1 MDSAPL
7 RRIPLFAGLDDA
19 ELARLAAV
27 ADTVELEAGDVLIRE
42 GDAGDALFVVLD
54 GELAVTKRS
63 GKVDVPLAVVGPGE
77 VQGELAVLEGRPR
90 TATVR
95 AVGPATLLR
104 LRRDALLDVLG
115 RQPELALSLLRTT
128 AGRLRST
135 ESLLREQEKLAGL
148 GTLAAGLAHEL
159 NNPAA
164 AIRSTASRL
173 VTLVRDWDR
182 AAVGLGALGHDDLDP
197 DGIAREVTAALRDE
211 LDRRAAAPP
220 ILDPVDAADREDA
233 MIALLGRLGI
243 ARPAEP
249 AATLV
254 AFGWDGNQLD
264 DLLAPFASDEA
275 RHVVLAWLAAGA
287 LGRQLLGEIQMA
299 GDRIGEIVASVREYS
314 YLDRAPVG
322 DVDVIAGIES
332 TLVMLRSRL
341 KSGIEVR
348 RSYPPSRPRI
358 EAFGSELNQVWTNLI
373 VNATD
378 AMGGRGVLE
387 IAVHEDPMPGAG
399 GARSP
404 DLPAGAEAPTGTRPG
419 PGKTP
424 AETPAAPGVRVEI
437 RDSGPGIPDDV
448 RARIFEPFFT
458 TKDVGAGSGLGLH
471 IVRSIV
477 DRHAGR
483 IDVASEPGR
492 TCFAVTLPGR
502 LPPDR

>member
-1 MDSAPL
+1 VDLEPL
-7 RRIPLFAGLDDA
+7 RRIPLLAGLDDS

-27 ADTVELEAGDVLIRE
+27 AETVELEPGAVLIRE
-42 GDAGDALFVVLD
+42 GDAGDALFVVLA
-54 GELAVTKRS
+54 GELAVSKRS
-63 GKVDVPLAVVGPGE
+63 GATDVPLAVVGPGE

-95 AVGPATLLR
+95 AIGPATLLR

-115 RQPELALSLLRTT
+115 RQPELSLALLRTT

-135 ESLLREQEKLAGL
+135 ESLLREREKLAGL

-159 NNPAA
+159 NNPAV
-164 AIRSTASRL
+164 AIRSTVARL
-173 VTLVRDWDR
+173 ATLVAEWDR
-182 AAVGLGALGHDDLDP
+182 ASAALGSLGPDDLDP
-197 DGIAREVTAALRDE
+197 DGVAREVAAALRDE

-220 ILDPVDAADREDA
+220 ILDPLEAADREDA
-233 MIALLGRLGI
+233 MVALLARLGL

-254 AFGWDGNQLD
+254 AFGWDGNELD
-264 DLLAPFASDEA
+264 DLLAPFGSDEA

-287 LGRQLLGEIQMA
+287 LGRQLLGEIGA
-299 GDRIGEIVASVREYS
+299 AAERIGEIVGSVREYS

-332 TLVMLRSRL
+332 TLVMLRPRL
-341 KSGIEVR
+341 KAGIEVR
-348 RSYPPSRPRI
+348 RSYPPVRPRI
-358 EAFGSELNQVWTNLI
+358 EAFGSELNQVWTNLV
-373 VNATD
+373 VNAAD
-378 AMGGRGVLE
+378 AMGGRGVLQ
-387 IAVHEDPMPGAG
+387 ITVRPDPEAAARPVPG
-399 GARSP
+399 SP
-404 DLPAGAEAPTGTRPG
+404 PAM
-419 PGKTP
+419 
-424 AETPAAPGVRVEI
+424 APGVSVEVC
-437 RDSGPGIPDDV
+437 DSGPGIPEDV

-483 IDVASEPGR
+483 IDVASAPGR
-492 TCFAVTLPGR
+492 TCFIVTLPGR
-502 LPPDR
+502 LPPPA

>member
-1 MDSAPL
+1 M
-7 RRIPLFAGLDDA
+7 
-19 ELARLAAV
+19 
-27 ADTVELEAGDVLIRE
+27 
-42 GDAGDALFVVLD
+42 
-54 GELAVTKRS
+54 
-63 GKVDVPLAVVGPGE
+63 
-77 VQGELAVLEGRPR
+77 
-90 TATVR
+90 
-95 AVGPATLLR
+95 
-104 LRRDALLDVLG
+104 LG

-173 VTLVRDWDR
+173 AALVRDWDR
-182 AAVGLGALGHDDLDP
+182 AAVGLGALGPDALDP
-197 DGIAREVTAALRDE
+197 DGVAREVAAALRDE
-211 LDRRAAAPP
+211 LDRRAAEPP
-220 ILDPVDAADREDA
+220 LLDPVEAADREDA
-233 MIALLGRLGI
+233 MIALLSRLGI

-287 LGRQLLGEIQMA
+287 LGRQLLGEIEA
-299 GDRIGEIVASVREYS
+299 AADRIGEIVASVREYS

-341 KSGIEVR
+341 KTGVEVR
-348 RSYPPSRPRI
+348 RSYPAARPRI

-373 VNATD
+373 VNAAD

-387 IAVHEDPMPGAG
+387 IAVVEDPVPGVERAPGDHDLRSGADRPSPDAAG
-399 GARSP
+399 GA
-404 DLPAGAEAPTGTRPG
+404 PAGPVVR
-419 PGKTP
+419 
-424 AETPAAPGVRVEI
+424 GVRVEI
-437 RDSGPGIPDDV
+437 CDSGPGIPDDV

-483 IDVASEPGR
+483 IDVASVPGR

-502 LPPDR
+502 LPPER

>member
-1 MDSAPL
+1 MDLAPL
-7 RRIPLFAGLDDA
+7 RRIPLLAGLDDA
-19 ELARLAAV
+19 ELGRLAAV
-27 ADTVELEAGDVLIRE
+27 AETVELAPGAVIIRE
-42 GDAGDALFVVLD
+42 GDTGDSLFVVLA

-95 AVGPATLLR
+95 AVGPATLLC
-104 LRRDALLDVLG
+104 LRRDALLDVLS

-173 VTLVRDWDR
+173 AALVQDWDR
-182 AAVGLGALGHDDLDP
+182 AAVGLGALGPDDLDP
-197 DGIAREVTAALRDE
+197 DGVAREVAAALRDE

-220 ILDPVDAADREDA
+220 ILDPIDAADREDA
-233 MIALLGRLGI
+233 MVALLDRLGI
-243 ARPAEP
+243 ARPDEP

-287 LGRQLLGEIQMA
+287 LGRQLLGEIEAA

-332 TLVMLRSRL
+332 TLVMLRPRL
-341 KSGIEVR
+341 KAGIEVR
-348 RSYPPSRPRI
+348 RSYPPDRPRI

-373 VNATD
+373 VNAAD
-378 AMGGRGVLE
+378 AMEGHGVLE
-387 IAVHEDPMPGAG
+387 IAVRGDP
-399 GARSP
+399 
-404 DLPAGAEAPTGTRPG
+404 PAGAEPATGTERLLRADG
-419 PGKTP
+419 PSRNEPTAGAEP
-424 AETPAAPGVRVEI
+424 ATAPGVRVELC
-437 RDSGPGIPDDV
+437 DSGPGIPDDV

-483 IDVASEPGR
+483 IDVTSQPGR

-502 LPPDR
+502 VPPGS

>member
-1 MDSAPL
+1 MDLAPL
-7 RRIPLFAGLDDA
+7 RRIPLLAGLDDA
-19 ELARLAAV
+19 ELGRLAAV
-27 ADTVELEAGDVLIRE
+27 AETVELAPGAVIIRE
-42 GDAGDALFVVLD
+42 GDTGDSLFVVLA

-95 AVGPATLLR
+95 AVGPATLLC
-104 LRRDALLDVLG
+104 LRRDALLDVLS

-173 VTLVRDWDR
+173 ALLVRDWDR
-182 AAVGLGALGHDDLDP
+182 AAVGLGALGPDDLDP
-197 DGIAREVTAALRDE
+197 DGVAREVAAALRDE
-211 LDRRAAAPP
+211 LDRRAAAPL
-220 ILDPVDAADREDA
+220 ILDPIDAADREDA
-233 MIALLGRLGI
+233 MVALLDRLGI
-243 ARPAEP
+243 ARPDEP

-287 LGRQLLGEIQMA
+287 LGRQLLGEIEAA

-332 TLVMLRSRL
+332 TLVMLRPRL
-341 KSGIEVR
+341 KAGIEVR
-348 RSYPPSRPRI
+348 RSYPP
-358 EAFGSELNQVWTNLI
+358 
-373 VNATD
+373 
-378 AMGGRGVLE
+378 
-387 IAVHEDPMPGAG
+387 
-399 GARSP
+399 
-404 DLPAGAEAPTGTRPG
+404 
-419 PGKTP
+419 
-424 AETPAAPGVRVEI
+424 
-437 RDSGPGIPDDV
+437 
-448 RARIFEPFFT
+448 
-458 TKDVGAGSGLGLH
+458 
-471 IVRSIV
+471 
-477 DRHAGR
+477 
-483 IDVASEPGR
+483 
-492 TCFAVTLPGR
+492 
-502 LPPDR
+502 

>member
-1 MDSAPL
+1 VDLAPL
-7 RRIPLFAGLDDA
+7 RRIPLLAGLDDI
-19 ELARLAAV
+19 ELGRLAAV
-27 ADTVELEAGDVLIRE
+27 AETVELAPGTILLREGEAGDS
-42 GDAGDALFVVLD
+42 LFVVLT
-54 GELAVTKRS
+54 GELAVSKRS
-63 GKVDVPLAVVGPGE
+63 GNADIPLAVVGPGE

-90 TATVR
+90 SATVR

-104 LRRDALLDVLG
+104 LRREALLDVLG
-115 RQPELALSLLRTT
+115 RQPELALALLRTI
-128 AGRLRST
+128 AGRLRAT
-135 ESLLREQEKLAGL
+135 ESLLREREKLAAL

-164 AIRSTASRL
+164 AIRSTVARL
-173 VTLVRDWDR
+173 TTLAGEWDR
-182 AAVGLGALGHDDLDP
+182 AAVALGALGPDDLDP
-197 DGIAREVTAALRDE
+197 DGVAREVTAALRDE
-211 LDRRAAAPP
+211 LDRRAATPP

-233 MIALLGRLGI
+233 MVALLDRLGI

-264 DLLAPFASDEA
+264 DLLAPFESDEA

-287 LGRQLLGEIQMA
+287 LGRQLLAEIGAAGE
-299 GDRIGEIVASVREYS
+299 RIAEIVASVREYS

-332 TLVMLRSRL
+332 TLVMLRPRL
-341 KSGIEVR
+341 KAGIEVR
-348 RSYPPSRPRI
+348 RTYPAGRPRI

-373 VNATD
+373 VNAAD
-378 AMGGRGVLE
+378 AMRGRGVLE
-387 IAVHEDPMPGAG
+387 ITVRRDQQ
-399 GARSP
+399 
-404 DLPAGAEAPTGTRPG
+404 AEAQRPPGSG
-419 PGKTP
+419 P
-424 AETPAAPGVRVEI
+424 AVAPGVSVDVC
-437 RDSGPGIPDDV
+437 DSGSGIPEDV

-483 IDVASEPGR
+483 IEVASVPGR
-492 TCFAVTLPGR
+492 TCFTVTLPGR
-502 LPPDR
+502 VPPGP

>member
-1 MDSAPL
+1 MDVAPL

-27 ADTVELEAGDVLIRE
+27 AETVELGAGDVLIRE
-42 GDAGDALFVVLD
+42 GDAGDALFVVLA
-54 GELAVTKRS
+54 GELSVTKRS
-63 GKVDVPLAVVGPGE
+63 GKLDVPLAVVGPGE

-173 VTLVRDWDR
+173 ATLVRDWDR
-182 AAVGLGALGHDDLDP
+182 AAVGLGALGPDDLDP
-197 DGIAREVTAALRDE
+197 DGVAREVAAALRDE

-233 MIALLGRLGI
+233 MIALLRRLGI

-287 LGRQLLGEIQMA
+287 LGRQLLGEIETA

-322 DVDVIAGIES
+322 DVDVVAGIES

-341 KSGIEVR
+341 KAGIEVR
-348 RSYPPSRPRI
+348 RSYPPGRPRI

-373 VNATD
+373 VNAAD

-387 IAVHEDPMPGAG
+387 IAVQEDLVPGAE
-399 GARSP
+399 R
-404 DLPAGAEAPTGTRPG
+404 
-419 PGKTP
+419 
-424 AETPAAPGVRVEI
+424 APGVRVAI
-437 RDSGPGIPDDV
+437 CDSGPGIPDDV

-483 IDVASEPGR
+483 IDVASVPGR
-492 TCFAVTLPGR
+492 TCFTVTLPGR

>member
-1 MDSAPL
+1 VDLAPL

-19 ELARLAAV
+19 ELGRLAAV
-27 ADTVELEAGDVLIRE
+27 ADTVDLAPGAILIRE
-42 GDAGDALFVVLD
+42 GEAGDALFVVLA
-54 GELAVTKRS
+54 GELAVSKRS
-63 GKVDVPLAVVGPGE
+63 GTTDVPLAVVGPGE

-115 RQPELALSLLRTT
+115 RQPELALALLRTT

-135 ESLLREQEKLAGL
+135 ESLLREREKLAGL

-159 NNPAA
+159 NNPVA
-164 AIRSTASRL
+164 AIRSTVARL
-173 VTLVRDWDR
+173 AALAGEWDR
-182 AAVGLGALGHDDLDP
+182 ASVALGALGPDDLDP
-197 DGIAREVTAALRDE
+197 DGVAREVAAALRDE
-211 LDRRAAAPP
+211 LDRRAAEPLL
-220 ILDPVDAADREDA
+220 LDPLDAADREDVLV
-233 MIALLGRLGI
+233 ALLDRLGI

-264 DLLAPFASDEA
+264 DVLAPFESDEA

-287 LGRQLLGEIQMA
+287 LGRQLLGEIGA
-299 GDRIGEIVASVREYS
+299 AAERIGEIVASVREYS

-332 TLVMLRSRL
+332 TLVMLRPRL
-341 KSGIEVR
+341 KGGIEVR
-348 RSYPPSRPRI
+348 RSYPAVRPRI
-358 EAFGSELNQVWTNLI
+358 EAFGSELNQVWTNLV
-373 VNATD
+373 VNAAD
-378 AMGGRGVLE
+378 AMEGRGVLE
-387 IAVHEDPMPGAG
+387 IAVREDAPPPTHADSARLPGSVPEG
-399 GARSP
+399 
-404 DLPAGAEAPTGTRPG
+404 
-419 PGKTP
+419 
-424 AETPAAPGVRVEI
+424 APGVVVEVC
-437 RDSGPGIPDDV
+437 DSGSGIPEDV

-477 DRHAGR
+477 ERHAGR
-483 IDVASEPGR
+483 IDVLSVPGH
-492 TCFAVTLPGR
+492 TCFTVTLPGR
-502 LPPDR
+502 VPPGS

>member
-1 MDSAPL
+1 MDLAPL

-27 ADTVELEAGDVLIRE
+27 ADTVELDAGDVLIRE
-42 GDAGDALFVVLD
+42 GDAGDALFVVLA

-95 AVGPATLLR
+95 TVGPATLLR

-173 VTLVRDWDR
+173 ATLVRDWDR
-182 AAVGLGALGHDDLDP
+182 AAVGLGALGPDDLDP
-197 DGIAREVTAALRDE
+197 DGVAREVAAALRDE
-211 LDRRAAAPP
+211 LDRRATAPP
-220 ILDPVDAADREDA
+220 ILDPVEAADREDA
-233 MIALLGRLGI
+233 MIALLRRLGI

-287 LGRQLLGEIQMA
+287 LGRQLLGEIETA
-299 GDRIGEIVASVREYS
+299 GERIGEIVASVREYS

-341 KSGIEVR
+341 KAGIEVR
-348 RSYPPSRPRI
+348 RSYPPGRPRI

-373 VNATD
+373 VNAAD

-387 IAVHEDPMPGAG
+387 ISVQEDPAPGAE
-399 GARSP
+399 R
-404 DLPAGAEAPTGTRPG
+404 
-419 PGKTP
+419 
-424 AETPAAPGVRVEI
+424 APGVRVEVC
-437 RDSGPGIPDDV
+437 DSGPGIPDEV

-483 IDVASEPGR
+483 IDVASVPGR
-492 TCFAVTLPGR
+492 TCFAVMLPGR